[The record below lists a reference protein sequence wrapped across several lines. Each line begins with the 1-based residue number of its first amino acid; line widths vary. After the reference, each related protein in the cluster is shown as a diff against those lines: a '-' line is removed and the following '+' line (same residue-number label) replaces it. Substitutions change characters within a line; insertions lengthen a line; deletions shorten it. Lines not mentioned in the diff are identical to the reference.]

1 VAALPAFQ
9 RSLAALLLLSC
20 SHQARAQQSPL
31 LLLPSAI
38 AYDAAGDLFF
48 VDTNRNQAF
57 EVSLAGVLTTIAGT
71 GTQGFSGDS
80 GSATNAELNAP
91 QGIAVDPSGTIYIA
105 DTGNHRI
112 RSITG
117 GQIATIAGT
126 GTPSFSGDG
135 LAATTAT
142 LSTPTALAIDPQGNL
157 LLCDTA
163 NHRIRRISAG
173 IITTI
178 AGTGVQGF
186 SGDGL
191 AATAAEL
198 DSPAGLATSPDGR
211 IFLAD
216 SHNHRLRLVTTTG
229 IIQTIAGIGT
239 PGYSGDGLAATAAQL
254 SLPRGITLDAAGNI
268 LFADSNNQRIRSIN
282 AQGIIQT
289 IAGSGVQGIAPDDS
303 AAASVSINTPR
314 SVAVSSFNSPVFAES
329 PNHLVR
335 EVAANGEL
343 YTIAVPSSPRS
354 TTVSLTAPTSVVYGQ
369 VSATITVSGSAAAP
383 QGAIHL
389 LDGTTPLT
397 STTLSSGAVT
407 IPLLSLTAGTHTLIA
422 AYAGD
427 GINPAATSAPT
438 AIDISQA
445 QSKVVLQP
453 LAQSSYTGLPL
464 VLTAN
469 LTSSTTGVPTGEVD
483 FLNGSTVV
491 AKATAINGLAS
502 ATISSPPQGTL
513 TLIATY
519 LGDANFLGSS
529 SPPFTTTVS
538 TMPDFTLAATTPSQT
553 LQGGLIA
560 SYPLTVSPAGG
571 PFTGNVTFSVTGLQ
585 PTATASFSPP
595 TVVPGANG
603 TATTMNIQTA
613 ALARL
618 APYRPWNGYS
628 ALWCFTLPFAA
639 FSAIKKR
646 KAWQFLTLTLF
657 LATTFGCG
665 ARTLSSASQQ
675 SQSYNLAITATS
687 TNLAGAIVVHT
698 ASVTLTIQ

>member
-1 VAALPAFQ
+1 MAAHPAFR

-20 SHQARAQQSPL
+20 SHQAQAQQPP

-57 EVSLAGVLTTIAGT
+57 EVSLAGGLTTIAGT
-71 GTQGFSGDS
+71 GTQGFSGDN
-80 GSATNAELNAP
+80 GSAINAELNAP

-112 RSITG
+112 RSITS

-135 LAATTAT
+135 AAATAAT
-142 LSTPTALAIDPQGNL
+142 LNIPTALAIDGQGDL

-178 AGTGVQGF
+178 AGTGIQGF

-198 DSPAGLATSPDGR
+198 DSPAGIAASADGR
-211 IFLAD
+211 IFIAD
-216 SHNHRLRLVTTTG
+216 SHNHRLRIITTTG
-229 IIQTIAGIGT
+229 IIQTITGTGT

-282 AQGIIQT
+282 TQGIITT
-289 IAGSGVQGIAPDDS
+289 IAGNGVQGLAPDDS
-303 AAASVSINTPR
+303 AAASVSINTPHA
-314 SVAVSSFNSPVFAES
+314 VAVSSFNSPVFAES

-335 EVAANGEL
+335 EVAANGDL
-343 YTIAVPSSPRS
+343 YTIAVPSPSRS
-354 TTVSLTAPTSVVYGQ
+354 TTISLTAPASVVYGQ
-369 VSATITVSGSAAAP
+369 VSATITVSGNAATP
-383 QGAIHL
+383 QGSIHL

-397 STTLSSGAVT
+397 STTLSSGAAT
-407 IPLLSLTAGTHTLIA
+407 IPLLSLAAGTHTLTA

-427 GINPAATSAPT
+427 GVNPAATSAPT
-438 AIDISQA
+438 AIHISQA
-445 QSKVVLQP
+445 QSKVALQP
-453 LAQSSYTGLPL
+453 LTQSSYTGLPL

-469 LTSSTTGVPTGEVD
+469 LTSTTTGVPTGEVD
-483 FLNGSTVV
+483 FVNGSTVV
-491 AKATAINGLAS
+491 AKATAVNGFAS
-502 ATISSPPQGTL
+502 ATVLTPPQGTL

-529 SPPFTTTVS
+529 SPPLTTTVS
-538 TMPDFTLAATTPSQT
+538 TMPDFTLAAATSNQT

-560 SYPLTVSPAGG
+560 SYPLTVSPIGD
-571 PFTGNVTFSVTGLQ
+571 PFTGNVTFNVTGLQ
-585 PTATASFSPP
+585 PGATASFSPA
-595 TVVPGANG
+595 TVVPGATG
-603 TATTMNIQTA
+603 TTTTMNIQTA
-613 ALARL
+613 VLASL
-618 APYRPWNGYS
+618 MPYHPRNGYS

-639 FSAIKKR
+639 FGAIKKR

-657 LATTFGCG
+657 LTTTLGCG

-675 SQSYNLAITATS
+675 TQSYNLAITATS

-698 ASVTLTIQ
+698 ASVALTIQ